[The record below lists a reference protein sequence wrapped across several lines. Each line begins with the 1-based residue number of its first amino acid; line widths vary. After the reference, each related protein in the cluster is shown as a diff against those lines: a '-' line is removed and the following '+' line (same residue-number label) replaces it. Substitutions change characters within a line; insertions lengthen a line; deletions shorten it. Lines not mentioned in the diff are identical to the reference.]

1 MDPDN
6 GWRGIILVMG
16 QGKINNTDDDGHR
29 EIDGAVFVAK
39 TNNSSGVA
47 LPDPDLDA
55 ATVIFSDD
63 MGGTGIRYSSCWIQ
77 KAQPIDSYR
86 VLSFHEIPQP

>member
-6 GWRGIILVMG
+6 GWRGVILVIG
-16 QGKINNTDDDGHR
+16 QGKINNTDNNGSR

-39 TNNSSGVA
+39 TNDTSGVA
-47 LPDPDLDA
+47 LPDPNLEEA
-55 ATVIFSDD
+55 SVIFDD
-63 MGGTGIRYSSCWIQ
+63 IMEGTGIRYSSCWIQ